1 MGFEMSDFSIYTD
14 SELLHHLNTGSRGAF
29 DEIYRRHW
37 HAMYRTAFVVLKDE
51 AACMDVLQDVF
62 VWVWEHR
69 EGLQVSVLK
78 AYLVMAV
85 RYKVSNYI
93 RRNRVHAGFFEQVE
107 KLEVAEETVSPVE
120 LKELR
125 AIIGQFTLK
134 LPERC
139 QQVFYLSRFEYLSNK
154 EIAERLGV
162 SEKTVENQLTIA
174 LRKLRIKLGSLSAF
188 NIFL

>member
-1 MGFEMSDFSIYTD
+1 MTDFSNYTD
-14 SELLHHLNTGSRGAF
+14 SELLHRLNTGSRGAF

-37 HAMYRTAFVVLKDE
+37 HAMYRTAAAVLKDE
-51 AACMDVLQDVF
+51 SACMDVLQDVF
-62 VWVWEHR
+62 VWLWEHR
-69 EGLQVSVLK
+69 GALNVGVLK

-85 RYKVSNYI
+85 RYKVANYI
-93 RRNRVHAGFFEQVE
+93 RHSRVHAAFFEQVE
-107 KLEVAEETVSPVE
+107 KLQVAEETVSPVE
-120 LKELR
+120 LKELQT
-125 AIIGQFTLK
+125 IIGQFTLE

-154 EIAERLGV
+154 EIAARLGV

-174 LRKLRIKLGSLSAF
+174 LRKLRVKLGGFSAF

>member
-1 MGFEMSDFSIYTD
+1 MRDLSIYTD
-14 SELLHHLNTGSRGAF
+14 SELLHQLNTGSRGAF

-37 HAMYRTAFVVLKDE
+37 HTMYRTAYTVLKDKS
-51 AACMDVLQDVF
+51 ACMDVLQDVF
-62 VWVWEHR
+62 VWIWEHR
-69 EGLQVSVLK
+69 GALNVTSLG

-85 RYKVSNYI
+85 RYKVANYI
-93 RRNRVHAGFFEQVE
+93 RHNRVHAAFFEQVE
-107 KLEVAEETVSPVE
+107 KLQVTEETISPVE
-120 LKELR
+120 LKELQT
-125 AIIGQFTLK
+125 IISRFTLE

-154 EIAERLGV
+154 EIATKLGI

-174 LRKLRIKLGSLSAF
+174 LRKLRMKLGSFSAF

>member
-1 MGFEMSDFSIYTD
+1 MSDFSIYTD
-14 SELLHHLNTGSRGAF
+14 SELLHLLNTGSRGAF

-37 HAMYRTAFVVLKDE
+37 HAMYHTAFVVLKDG
-51 AACMDVLQDVF
+51 AACMDLLQDVF
-62 VWVWEHR
+62 VWIWEHR
-69 EGLQVSVLK
+69 GRLQVSALK

-85 RYKVSNYI
+85 RYKAANHI
-93 RRNRVHAGFFEQVE
+93 RRGRVHAAFFEQVE
-107 KLEVAEETVSPVE
+107 KMQVAEETVSPVE
-120 LKELR
+120 IKELQ
-125 AIIGQFTLK
+125 AIIGQFTLH

-139 QQVFYLSRFEYLSNK
+139 RQVFYLSRFEYLSNK

-174 LRKLRIKLGSLSAF
+174 LRKLRVKLGSFSVF